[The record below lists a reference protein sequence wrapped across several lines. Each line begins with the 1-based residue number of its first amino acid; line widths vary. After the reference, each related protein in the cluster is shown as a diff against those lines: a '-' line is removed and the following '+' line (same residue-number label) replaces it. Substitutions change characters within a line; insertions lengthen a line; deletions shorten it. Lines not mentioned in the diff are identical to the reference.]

1 MVQRRVARL
10 FGGASIV
17 ALCAVSPTATKAQ
30 DLSDDAYSLGTL
42 FIIGDTLI
50 RSFQKTAA
58 SVTAVEEADI
68 EAAQGKDSVKDIVAD
83 MANVTY
89 AASGGQGGA
98 PTIRGQDGEGPNSG
112 APAFFGGSV
121 PRIAVNLDGH
131 YLSYN
136 ELVYSSTSIW
146 DVDHI
151 ELFRGPQTI
160 SQGANSI
167 AGALVV
173 KTKDPTFERE
183 GAVRL
188 EYGSRGKR
196 RASLMASGAVAPDL
210 AARIALDYS
219 ARDNYIDYVNPA
231 FSLGGT
237 DQDHLSQTA
246 RFKLLWTPAAMP
258 GFEAML
264 TFSHTDSNRP
274 TWEAATVP
282 FSDYDSTVTQNP
294 SWKQFTNTTILDL
307 KQEFDNGATL
317 TNQSQFSSLY
327 TRRTTSPVTAGSAV
341 IDQDSYSNETR
352 LTFGNEA
359 TALSGVAGLYL
370 SHTDSDETL
379 NLRGATAFDD
389 TKDSLGIFAGLDYDF
404 ADRWTISG
412 SVRYQRDRVQRE
424 GSSSFATNDLDYD
437 ETFDDWLPK
446 LSLSY
451 DVNDTTTI
459 GAMVSKG
466 YNPGGVTLGLTSG
479 EWVTF
484 DPETSTDYELFARTR
499 VLDDRLGLSANLFY
513 TDFKNMQRY
522 VTSEAVAGY
531 FEAVTVNA
539 EEANAYG
546 LELGFDYEASQTLRL
561 YGSLGLLSTEI
572 EKFSSAGADYSGNE
586 FGRAPGQ
593 TISLG
598 ADWKI
603 RPDLTLS
610 GNVRY
615 SGSYFSDDDNLSAS
629 FVDSYTVAN
638 TRIAYDLQDNLQLY
652 GYVNNLFDEDAVT
665 YLRASRAVVGGYE
678 ATLVEP
684 REIGIGVKMTF

>member
-17 ALCAVSPTATKAQ
+17 ALCAISPTSTKAQ

-98 PTIRGQDGEGPNSG
+98 PTIRGQDGEGPSSG
-112 APAFFGGSV
+112 AVAFFGGTV
-121 PRIAVNLDGH
+121 PRIAFNLDGH

-188 EYGSRGKR
+188 EYGSRNKR

-219 ARDNYIDYVNPA
+219 ERDNYIDYVNPD

-264 TFSHTDSNRP
+264 TFSHTDGNRP
-274 TWEAATVP
+274 TWEAATEP
-282 FSDYDSTVTQNP
+282 FSDYDSTVDQNP

-307 KQEFDNGATL
+307 RQEFDNGTTL

-327 TRRTTSPVTAGSAV
+327 TRRTASPETAGSAV

-404 ADRWTISG
+404 GERWTLSG
-412 SVRYQRDRVQRE
+412 SLRYQRDRVQRSGFSNRARE
-424 GSSSFATNDLDYD
+424 NLDYD
-437 ETFDDWLPK
+437 ETFDEWLPK

-451 DVNDTTTI
+451 DVNDATTI

-466 YNPGGVTLGLTSG
+466 YNPGGVTLGLVSG

-484 DPETSTDYELFARTR
+484 EPETSTDYEIFARTR
-499 VLDDRLGLSANLFY
+499 LLDDRLGLSANLFY
-513 TDFKNMQRY
+513 TDFRNMQRY
-522 VTSEAVAGY
+522 VTTEIVDRLYNS
-531 FEAVTVNA
+531 VTVNA
-539 EEANAYG
+539 GKANSYG
-546 LELGFDYEASQTLRL
+546 LELGFDYEASPTLQLR
-561 YGSLGLLSTEI
+561 GSLGLLSTEI
-572 EKFSSAGADYSGNE
+572 EKYSSLNRDYSGNE
-586 FGRAPGQ
+586 FGRAPEQ
-593 TISLG
+593 TLSLA

-615 SGSYFSDDDNLSAS
+615 SGSYFSDDDNKAS
-629 FVDSYTVAN
+629 TFVDSYTVAS
-638 TRIAYDLQDNLQLY
+638 TRITYDLQDNLQLY

-665 YLRASRAVVGGYE
+665 YIRNSKSKAGADE

-684 REIGIGVKMTF
+684 REIGIGVKVTF